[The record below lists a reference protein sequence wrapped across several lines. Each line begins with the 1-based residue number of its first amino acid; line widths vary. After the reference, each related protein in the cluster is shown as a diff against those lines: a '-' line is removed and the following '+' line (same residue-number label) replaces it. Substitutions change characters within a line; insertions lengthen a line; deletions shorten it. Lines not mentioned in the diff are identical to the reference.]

1 MSDTYWATSLIVQA
15 NKLSAQAHRLR
26 AIAREKRR
34 RARNLAKDGLIPQCD
49 LDALLCEGLA
59 LMQQADQLHDRAL
72 PLLIQAM
79 RLRARLV
86 F

>member
-59 LMQQADQLHDRAL
+59 PDVHPVASGAD
-72 PLLIQAM
+72 IE
-79 RLRARLV
+79 
-86 F
+86 FFE